1 MFILSSCMPPPDNA
15 EFTDRYESIKE
26 KFYADPI
33 VFYGTDTSKPRI
45 DLAVEIP
52 FENIFL
58 VKNPSNQT
66 YHSKLIITVT
76 IKDLSGFT
84 AVSETHTEE
93 STFTK
98 SEIKAKSENSQVY
111 FYHYSVDPGEYI
123 TDIDVKDGY
132 KEREYKK
139 SCNITVKDNRNESVV
154 LSDLMLLSKFEI
166 NPDGT
171 KEITPLISNNISGIK
186 ELFVFFEIYNYTEN
200 EIIKNYTVKFK
211 DNKGFTLKESNL
223 SYSLLPGKNRKFENI
238 LIPAD
243 FREILPDEEPLEFNK
258 NGKITPLKFMLEII
272 DKEYS
277 TVASQ
282 KKLFFIPGKPKF
294 KIKNRPPQQRQ

>member
-1 MFILSSCMPPPDNA
+1 MLILSSCMPPPDNA
-15 EFTDRYESIKE
+15 EFADRYESIRE

-33 VFYGTDTSKPRI
+33 VFYSTDTSKPRI

-52 FENIFL
+52 YANIFL
-58 VKNPSNQT
+58 VKNHSNQT

-84 AVSETHTEE
+84 AVSESHTEE
-93 STFTK
+93 SSFTK

-111 FYHYSVDPGEYI
+111 FYHYSVNPGEYI
-123 TDIDVKDGY
+123 IDIDFKDGY
-132 KEREYKK
+132 KEKEYKK

-154 LSDLMLLSKFEI
+154 LSDLMFLSKFEI

-186 ELFVFFEIYNYTEN
+186 ELYVFFEIYNCTEN

-211 DNKGFTLKESNL
+211 NNKSLTLKESNL
-223 SYSLLPGKNRKFENI
+223 SYLLLPGKSRKFENI
-238 LIPAD
+238 LVPSD
-243 FREILPDEEPLEFNK
+243 FRGILPDEEPSEFDN
-258 NGKITPLKFMLEII
+258 NGKMTPVKFMLEII

-277 TVASQ
+277 TVAAQ
-282 KKLFFIPGKPKF
+282 KNLFFIPGKPKF
-294 KIKNRPPQQRQ
+294 EIKNRPPQQ